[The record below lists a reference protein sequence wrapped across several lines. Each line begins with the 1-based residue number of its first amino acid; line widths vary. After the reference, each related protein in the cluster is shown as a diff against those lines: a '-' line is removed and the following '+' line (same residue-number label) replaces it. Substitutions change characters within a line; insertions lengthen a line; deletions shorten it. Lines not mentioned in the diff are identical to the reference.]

1 MLEETRTAISIQ
13 TTGVRGAIQ
22 LWLSDV
28 SGFFESSRVPIA
40 WVRRVIDFNQ
50 CRFERKRIECM
61 DDRRYTSIVSVRR
74 TRLSVDFSE
83 LNHFYR
89 PGTSVIW

>member
-28 SGFFESSRVPIA
+28 SGFFESSRVPIP
-40 WVRRVIDFNQ
+40 WVRHVIDFNQ
-50 CRFERKRIECM
+50 CRFKRKRIECM
-61 DDRRYTSIVSVRR
+61 DDRRYTSVVSVRR
-74 TRLSVDFSE
+74 TQLSVDFSE